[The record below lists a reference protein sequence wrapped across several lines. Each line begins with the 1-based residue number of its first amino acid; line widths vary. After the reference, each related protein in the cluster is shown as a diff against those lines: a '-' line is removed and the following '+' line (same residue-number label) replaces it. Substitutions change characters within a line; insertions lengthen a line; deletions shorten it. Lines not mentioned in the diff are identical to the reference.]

1 MAEKIINIPGLGKVK
16 IMDLGKDAGQLF
28 IVDGITASQVDKTS
42 TYKVVD
48 KDGNEKQFQ
57 VKGTGIQ
64 RYIYF
69 SGKKYQ
75 LATAIDILLYV
86 LCCIP
91 IAVSVVVG
99 NIPALPANG
108 FYFVG
113 GIIGG
118 AIGGL
123 MSGVAVYVVY
133 KVKSPLIKALTIIGA
148 IALTLLI
155 CWGVGTLIVKL
166 Q

>member
-1 MAEKIINIPGLGKVK
+1 L
-16 IMDLGKDAGQLF
+16 
-28 IVDGITASQVDKTS
+28 
-42 TYKVVD
+42 VV
-48 KDGNEKQFQ
+48 
-57 VKGTGIQ
+57 
-64 RYIYF
+64 
-69 SGKKYQ
+69 
-75 LATAIDILLYV
+75 
-86 LCCIP
+86 
-91 IAVSVVVG
+91 
-99 NIPALPANG
+99 
-108 FYFVG
+108 

-118 AIGGL
+118 AIGGV